1 MVKAI
6 VTIDERTNRIL
17 NIVKAKYGLKD
28 KSQAINLMA
37 LPKKP
42 NRDADKEASC
52 KAHEP
57 RDAGSQGAKAS
68 EKDRGCAKQDNREAP
83 SAQEIEHED
92 DKRCELEHGNF
103 SWRLTFEMR
112 GVTRLAGARPLD

>member
-37 LPKKP
+37 QQFEECILEPELKP
-42 NRDADKEASC
+42 EFIESLKVS
-52 KAHEP
+52 
-57 RDAGSQGAKAS
+57 
-68 EKDRGCAKQDNREAP
+68 
-83 SAQEIEHED
+83 EIEKTIKVKD
-92 DKRCELEHGNF
+92 FTSRYSK
-103 SWRLTFEMR
+103 
-112 GVTRLAGARPLD
+112 